1 MNNETLT
8 FISLYMFSRYIYIY
22 IHDNIK
28 KKILT
33 NIFN

>member
-8 FISLYMFSRYIYIY
+8 FISLYMFSRYIYI
-22 IHDNIK
+22 HDNIK